1 MINRDYFELWIM
13 QRFSN
18 GAWMKIMKICKW
30 KWLPSLNKRKERQHC
45 PTSHKGF
52 LHVIYNLVVVT
63 NDGVSMEKDGHL
75 LAQVQPHEPGLLVLL
90 QWQAHIPLLTDKTL
104 LINDEPYLKLQRTWL
119 VQTHPLFFYLITT
132 CMSGNIFSGWTFAM
146 CY

>member
-1 MINRDYFELWIM
+1 MNENNENM
-13 QRFSN
+13 QVE
-18 GAWMKIMKICKW
+18 MT
-30 KWLPSLNKRKERQHC
+30 LPSLNKRKERQHC

-63 NDGVSMEKDGHL
+63 NDGVSMEEDGHL

-104 LINDEPYLKLQRTWL
+104 LVNDEPYLKLQRT
-119 VQTHPLFFYLITT
+119 
-132 CMSGNIFSGWTFAM
+132 
-146 CY
+146 

>member
-1 MINRDYFELWIM
+1 M
-13 QRFSN
+13 QVE
-18 GAWMKIMKICKW
+18 MT
-30 KWLPSLNKRKERQHC
+30 LPSLNKRKERQHC

-63 NDGVSMEKDGHL
+63 NDGVSMEEDGHL

-104 LINDEPYLKLQRTWL
+104 LINDEPYLKLQRT
-119 VQTHPLFFYLITT
+119 
-132 CMSGNIFSGWTFAM
+132 
-146 CY
+146 